1 MATRLETLQQR
12 LQDYIKAEDKV
23 LNGAQEYRIG
33 TRLFKRGDLSEIS
46 NMIKYLEKEISV
58 EQSKQNGNGRNRM
71 IRVVPRDF

>member
-12 LQDYIKAEDKV
+12 LQDYIKAEDAV

-33 TRLFKRGDLSEIS
+33 TRLFKRGDLSVIS
-46 NMIKYLEKEISV
+46 DMIKYLEKEIAI
-58 EQSKQNGNGRNRM
+58 EQSKQIGNGRNRI